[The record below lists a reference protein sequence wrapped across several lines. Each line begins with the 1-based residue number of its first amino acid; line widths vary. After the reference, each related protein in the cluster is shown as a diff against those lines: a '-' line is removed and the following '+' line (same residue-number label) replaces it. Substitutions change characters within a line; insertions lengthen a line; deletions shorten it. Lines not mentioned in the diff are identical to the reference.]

1 MRRTKKPLQEL
12 NLMDDFLVNAVTT
25 NNEVAEPFCRRVL
38 SVLLQ
43 RKIGKLHVV
52 AQRIIPAPA
61 PDKRGIRMD
70 VEIEEF
76 LPEEPLTPDVARPV
90 YVYDL
95 EPHQRDEIDL
105 LHHNRFY
112 QAKIDSR
119 YLKSGEQN
127 FSKMPELFV
136 ITITDYDPFG
146 QDYMMYTVK
155 NQCLEVPE
163 LVYNDG
169 LQFLYFYTGGSKG
182 GNAEMKAMLNYFKSS
197 TLPNA
202 VTKATREIHEYI
214 RRVKISPEVEVAY
227 MKYDDLRFRNNR
239 EGHREECQEN
249 ILELLEELET
259 IPESVR
265 DTVMSQ
271 RDMSTLKLWLKLAA
285 KATTIADWESK
296 ITTQSI

>member
-1 MRRTKKPLQEL
+1 MRHTKKPLQEL

-76 LPEEPLTPDVARPV
+76 VPEELSKQLITDVARPV
-90 YVYDL
+90 NVYDL

-105 LHHNRFY
+105 LRHNRFY

-119 YLKSGEQN
+119 YLKSGEHD
-127 FSKMPELFV
+127 FSKMPELFI

-155 NQCLEVPE
+155 NKCLEVPE
-163 LVYNDG
+163 LAYNDG

-182 GNAEMKAMLNYFKSS
+182 GNVEIKAMLNYFKNS

-227 MKYDDLRFRNNR
+227 MKYDDLKFRNNR

-249 ILELLEELET
+249 ILELLEELGEISDTIRET
-259 IPESVR
+259 V
-265 DTVMSQ
+265 VSQ
-271 RDMSTLKLWLKLAA
+271 RDLKVLKHWHKLAA
-285 KATTIADWESK
+285 KATTITDWEAQ
-296 ITTQSI
+296 ITI